1 MASTRLARGVAKFGR
16 QPCGRG
22 GAQLSRTGEM
32 PNYPG
37 QYAAPGLSRP
47 GKVVTVAMCLVGG
60 LWLAFAVGM
69 HWAGVSA
76 EAFELFCG
84 NTLLILHGQ
93 IWRVVTAPVLQA
105 PDQFWHV
112 FGVILALYFFAVPL
126 ERDWGPKRTTR
137 LLLWL
142 MVIPSLVQVLFDLA
156 LPPSVARFLAAPYW
170 FGGLA
175 ASGGLTVAWALNNR
189 GSVVRLYG
197 VLPVTPRTMILMVL
211 AAPLLY
217 LIFRATPAEGI
228 PALFGGAL
236 VGWLLGGGTPSP
248 LRRYWLKLRI
258 NRLDAEVLRE
268 AAQRKK
274 RLERSRLKVIE
285 GGRAKP
291 SSPGEEGQKG
301 RGPDG
306 RWLN

>member
-1 MASTRLARGVAKFGR
+1 
-16 QPCGRG
+16 
-22 GAQLSRTGEM
+22 M

-37 QYAAPGLSRP
+37 EYSAPSMPRP
-47 GKVVTVAMCLVGG
+47 GRVVTVAMGLVGG

-76 EAFELFCG
+76 EVFELFCG

-93 IWRVVTAPVLQA
+93 VWRLITAPLLQA

-112 FGVILALYFFAVPL
+112 LGVILALYFFAVPL
-126 ERDWGPKRTTR
+126 ERDWGSKRSAQF
-137 LLLWL
+137 LLWL

-156 LPPSVARFLAAPYW
+156 LPPNVGRFLAGPFW

-175 ASGGLTVAWALNNR
+175 ASGGLTVAWALHNR
-189 GSVVRLYG
+189 GAVVRLYG
-197 VLPVTPRTMILMVL
+197 ILPVTSRTMILMVL
-211 AAPLLY
+211 GTPLLY
-217 LIFRATPAEGI
+217 LIFRTTPAEGI
-228 PALFGGAL
+228 PALFGGAFA
-236 VGWLLGGGTPSP
+236 GWLLGGSTPSP
-248 LRRYWLKLRI
+248 ARRYWLRLRI

-268 AAQRKK
+268 SAQRKK
-274 RLERSRLKVIE
+274 RVERSRLKVIE

-291 SSPGEEGQKG
+291 SSPPEEGQKG